1 MTGRPRRPG
10 GHRNTVIAG
19 ILAGGGL
26 LALVGG
32 GPAPRDSTA
41 PPAVA
46 PRQGPERCALA
57 WRLAEGVDLP
67 PLPHVVVID
76 EDTAPTGTLE
86 LGRTLLRLEPELAA
100 TLRARGRW
108 TQELPGLGRLR
119 LRFTPGGDCSA
130 TVEGEDPA

>member
-1 MTGRPRRPG
+1 
-10 GHRNTVIAG
+10 
-19 ILAGGGL
+19 
-26 LALVGG
+26 
-32 GPAPRDSTA
+32 
-41 PPAVA
+41 
-46 PRQGPERCALA
+46 
-57 WRLAEGVDLP
+57 VDLP